1 MVQTEHARYTLL
13 NSCLGPCRKSS
24 ETKWRVDGHRICDR
38 RLRREDRNAVTNSN
52 GLEESMKPRQCFRF
66 LTQNQNISEFI

>member
-1 MVQTEHARYTLL
+1 MVQMELARYTPL
-13 NSCLGPCRKSS
+13 NSSLGPCRKSS
-24 ETKWRVDGHRICDR
+24 ETKWRVDVRRICDR
-38 RLRREDRNAVTNSN
+38 RLRLEDRNAVINSN